1 LEKILDTDLLY
12 APYIDEKYKEFSSS
26 LSLTDKEERK
36 GIRIPVLRSLAKT
49 VSSEDITIKYH
60 EDVILKGLSLGREN
74 IPIEEKLEKLTV
86 LLPYLTS
93 WDQTDIIQSGFK
105 PKKNDKEILYSYFRS
120 LLNSKDVYTKRL
132 GIIWLMS
139 NRKYY
144 DKEQTLL
151 AIINADDEKEYYISM
166 AVAWAFSFFV
176 IDDPT
181 FISWQDKLQNTTRK
195 RALQKLRDSK
205 RFSFSLQ
212 Q

>member
-1 LEKILDTDLLY
+1 
-12 APYIDEKYKEFSSS
+12 
-26 LSLTDKEERK
+26 
-36 GIRIPVLRSLAKT
+36 
-49 VSSEDITIKYH
+49 
-60 EDVILKGLSLGREN
+60 LGREN

-120 LLNSKDVYTKRL
+120 LLNSKDVYKKRL

-166 AVAWAFSFFV
+166 AVAWAFSSFV

>member
-1 LEKILDTDLLY
+1 
-12 APYIDEKYKEFSSS
+12 
-26 LSLTDKEERK
+26 
-36 GIRIPVLRSLAKT
+36 
-49 VSSEDITIKYH
+49 
-60 EDVILKGLSLGREN
+60 
-74 IPIEEKLEKLTV
+74 
-86 LLPYLTS
+86 
-93 WDQTDIIQSGFK
+93 
-105 PKKNDKEILYSYFRS
+105 
-120 LLNSKDVYTKRL
+120 
-132 GIIWLMS
+132 MS